1 MTVLLFPDAHVV
13 IVLAEPARQHGPL
26 FRLALA
32 VKLAGPR
39 GPCGQTRELGDRVS
53 RDLEETRPRA
63 IADDD
68 EDGPDL
74 LLESHELPDEWHR
87 RDREARPMH
96 VGQRKHVEQIE
107 PLARE

>member
-1 MTVLLFPDAHVV
+1 MAVFFFPDAHVV

-26 FRLALA
+26 FRLTLA
-32 VKLAGPR
+32 VKLSGPG
-39 GPCGQTRELGDRVS
+39 GPCGQTRELGDGVG

-74 LLESHELPDEWHR
+74 LLEGHELPDEWHR
-87 RDREARPMH
+87 RDREARTMH
-96 VGQRKHVEQIE
+96 VGQRKHVEQIKA
-107 PLARE
+107 LA